1 MFTSGFRPRLENVAC
16 LNFLI
21 CFPGNAREITDLPVI
36 AVVSVKRFNIAFT
49 ANGNAFCQR
58 LNSLFRSVLA
68 LFLLV
73 SCRYQVTSQKKK
85 AWDQA
90 PQLGLWSEKERG
102 KKKKNWR
109 AERGTGSGKGRCLPF
124 PPPVSRSARFTGQ
137 YYFCHVPFR
146 SITPTGAVVAQLA
159 SARLSEREVP
169 GSILGDLNVCFD
181 FLLSL

>member
-102 KKKKNWR
+102 KKKKLASGAGNWEWEG
-109 AERGTGSGKGRCLPF
+109 AVPPLPSPSLSFGSLHWPILF
-124 PPPVSRSARFTGQ
+124 LSRSFSL
-137 YYFCHVPFR
+137 HNPNR
-146 SITPTGAVVAQLA
+146 S
-159 SARLSEREVP
+159 SR
-169 GSILGDLNVCFD
+169 GSVG
-181 FLLSL
+181 

>member
-1 MFTSGFRPRLENVAC
+1 MEMFTSGFRPRLGNVAC

-85 AWDQA
+85 S
-90 PQLGLWSEKERG
+90 LGPGSAVGVMKRKGTWQ
-102 KKKKNWR
+102 KKKKLASGAGNWEWEG
-109 AERGTGSGKGRCLPF
+109 AVPPLPSPSLSFGSLHWPILF
-124 PPPVSRSARFTGQ
+124 LSRSFSL
-137 YYFCHVPFR
+137 HNPNR
-146 SITPTGAVVAQLA
+146 S
-159 SARLSEREVP
+159 SR
-169 GSILGDLNVCFD
+169 GSVG
-181 FLLSL
+181 